1 LASSSLEVVGAC
13 LGALAKLP
21 RGTAASEQL
30 ALLGAVRRLGTAAT
44 EHGLRSRAVALLRR
58 NTGRRFGFV
67 SGKKGRVAQPKA
79 VAAWTAF
86 LETAYPKETRRL
98 LGAAAA
104 SLEGLKKRLARV
116 DWDNGDVS
124 RGKRVFAKRG
134 CVQCHQ
140 GRRALGPDLAGSAGR
155 FSRADLFTAI
165 VLPNR
170 DVSPRYQTTVV
181 QTDDG
186 RVYNGL
192 IVYQSVDGLTL
203 RTGTNQTIR
212 LEREEIEYQARRPES
227 LMSSGLLKGLDDG
240 GYADLYAYLKTLRK

>member
-1 LASSSLEVVGAC
+1 ML
-13 LGALAKLP
+13 
-21 RGTAASEQL
+21 
-30 ALLGAVRRLGTAAT
+30 
-44 EHGLRSRAVALLRR
+44 
-58 NTGRRFGFV
+58 
-67 SGKKGRVAQPKA
+67 
-79 VAAWTAF
+79 
-86 LETAYPKETRRL
+86 
-98 LGAAAA
+98 
-104 SLEGLKKRLARV
+104 
-116 DWDNGDVS
+116 
-124 RGKRVFAKRG
+124 AKRG
-134 CVQCHQ
+134 CVQWHQ

-170 DVSPRYQTTVV
+170 DVSPRYQTPVV

-203 RTGTNQTIR
+203 RTGTNRTIR
-212 LEREEIEYQARRPES
+212 LEREEIEYQARRPAS